1 MFISI
6 SNSNPDPLYKQ
17 IKDQIINAIV
27 TSELKEGELLPS
39 IRMMA
44 NELKTSVITIKRAY
58 QDLEAEGYIIT
69 RPGLGS
75 YVTSINKDKLRSE
88 KMVEIREKMKDIVDE
103 ANKYYIDINELIKIL
118 HEIGGDING

>member
-88 KMVEIREKMKDIVDE
+88 KMVEIREKMKEIVDE

>member
-1 MFISI
+1 MYISI

-27 TSELKEGELLPS
+27 LGELKEGELLPS

-44 NELKTSVITIKRAY
+44 IELKISIITIKRAY
-58 QDLEAEGYIIT
+58 QDLEGEGYIIT

-88 KMVEIREKMKDIVDE
+88 KMIEIKEKMKEIVDE
-103 ANKYYIDINELIKIL
+103 ADKYYIDINELIKIL